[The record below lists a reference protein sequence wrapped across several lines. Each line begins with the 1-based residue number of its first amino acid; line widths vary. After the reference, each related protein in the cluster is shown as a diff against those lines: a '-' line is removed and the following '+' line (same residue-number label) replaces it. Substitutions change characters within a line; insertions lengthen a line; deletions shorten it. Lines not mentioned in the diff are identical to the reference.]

1 MKLLFKLIIS
11 ILIVGCSSPVKLL
24 NSGQYE
30 AAIYKS
36 AKKLRR
42 NKSKEKHI
50 KVLEESYRKANEED
64 ERRVAR
70 LKGEGRP
77 DCWDDVFSVYHLMD
91 SRQQIIRPLL
101 PLKYKNGKEAN
112 FIFVDYNEEI
122 KNSRQRAAEYLY
134 VSALKLLDSKNK
146 MDARKAFAELEK
158 IGLYYDEYKDV
169 KQLKE
174 KAHLAGITYVLMGV
188 KNNSKE
194 IMPVELDEELRKL
207 PISELNTFWTQYHNK
222 ANKEYNYDYTI
233 VIDMKSVL
241 ISPEQVSENN
251 YKEEKEIQDGWQYL
265 FDKNGNVKKDS
276 LGNDIKVP
284 KFVKVGASVK
294 EVHQFKKASI
304 LGTLDYYN
312 NNLNQLI
319 KSENLVGDNLFE
331 NHTATFFGD
340 ERALTPETKKKLGAP
355 PKPFPNNAAMV
366 FNAGMVL
373 KEMCKKIVFNNRG
386 VIN

>member
-1 MKLLFKLIIS
+1 
-11 ILIVGCSSPVKLL
+11 
-24 NSGQYE
+24 
-30 AAIYKS
+30 
-36 AKKLRR
+36 
-42 NKSKEKHI
+42 
-50 KVLEESYRKANEED
+50 
-64 ERRVAR
+64 
-70 LKGEGRP
+70 
-77 DCWDDVFSVYHLMD
+77 
-91 SRQQIIRPLL
+91 
-101 PLKYKNGKEAN
+101 
-112 FIFVDYNEEI
+112 
-122 KNSRQRAAEYLY
+122 
-134 VSALKLLDSKNK
+134 
-146 MDARKAFAELEK
+146 
-158 IGLYYDEYKDV
+158 
-169 KQLKE
+169 
-174 KAHLAGITYVLMGV
+174 
-188 KNNSKE
+188 
-194 IMPVELDEELRKL
+194 
-207 PISELNTFWTQYHNK
+207 
-222 ANKEYNYDYTI
+222 
-233 VIDMKSVL
+233 MKSVF

-251 YKEEKEIQDGWQYL
+251 YKEEKEIQDGCQYL

-373 KEMCKKIVFNNRG
+373 KETCKKIVFNNRG